1 MNPAFEVHLKLL
13 DNYRFEVDFGD
24 FGNLLTDEPQP
35 LGDGSGPNPAR
46 LLAAAVANCLCASL
60 LFAVRKYK
68 GDIAQLSA
76 KVGGELARVDGRWRI
91 PELTVEVLV
100 SDDLDLPHLDR
111 ALEQFEDFCIVTQSV
126 RHGIQVHTRVID
138 QKGQVLHEQAS

>member
-1 MNPAFEVHLKLL
+1 MNPSFEVQLKLL

-24 FGNLLTDEPQP
+24 FGRLQTDEPEP
-35 LGDGSGPNPAR
+35 LGDGSGPNPSR

-68 GDIAQLSA
+68 GQIAQLSA
-76 KVGGELARVDGRWRI
+76 KVEGELERVDGRWRI
-91 PELTVEVLV
+91 PKMAVEVLIPA
-100 SDDLDLPHLDR
+100 DLELPHLDR

-126 RHGIQVHTRVID
+126 RRGIQVHTRVVD
-138 QKGQVLHEQAS
+138 ENGRLLHEQAS